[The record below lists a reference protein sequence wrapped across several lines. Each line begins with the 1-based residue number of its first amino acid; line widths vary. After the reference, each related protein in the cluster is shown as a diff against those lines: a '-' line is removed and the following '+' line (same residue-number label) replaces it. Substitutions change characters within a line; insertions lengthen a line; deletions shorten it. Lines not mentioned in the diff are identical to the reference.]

1 MKPTIAPAHVK
12 CVVVGDGAVGK
23 SSLLLSYRTNTF
35 PGEKVCD
42 PYSVTLTL
50 GKVSHTLGLYD
61 TAHAYGALLSPSLP
75 SAQPH
80 QRASR
85 PGQENYDRLR
95 PLSYPHTDV
104 FLLCFSVASRAS
116 FDSLRAKWFPEVHH
130 FCPGVP
136 RVVVGM
142 QADLRE
148 RAVAGA
154 GAVAVQEG
162 ERLARE
168 LGAARYVECSALTQS
183 GVENVFEKVVIAALQ
198 RPLVVFEKKQC
209 IIL

>member
-1 MKPTIAPAHVK
+1 LLSTLLAVHNYHLPSGMKAVLGPAHVK

-23 SSLLLSYRTNTF
+23 SSLLLSYRTNAF
-35 PGEKVCD
+35 PGEKVPQVCD

-61 TAHAYGALLSPSLP
+61 TAQAY
-75 SAQPH
+75 
-80 QRASR
+80 
-85 PGQENYDRLR
+85 GQENYDRLR
-95 PLSYPHTDV
+95 PLSYTHTDV

-130 FCPGVP
+130 YCPGVP
-136 RVVVGM
+136 RVIVGM
-142 QADLRE
+142 QVDLRD
-148 RAVAGA
+148 RAISGA
-154 GAVAVQEG
+154 GAVLLQEG

-183 GVENVFEKVVIAALQ
+183 GVENVFEKVVLAALQ
-198 RPLVVFEKKQC
+198 RPLVVFKKNRC
-209 IIL
+209 VVF